1 MTRQRIDDDFLSDGA
16 EGIDED
22 DLEQVLN
29 QADVITTKATQM
41 LSMSAQVMLLLEMLR
56 DYFTGNY
63 TTLPY
68 RIIGGVV
75 FSLLYVLNPI
85 DLVPDIFPGLG
96 FLDDALLV
104 ALLLTWASSDI
115 ELYRAWRDKNSDRT
129 PVAAPKSTH
138 RNR

>member
-29 QADVITTKATQM
+29 QADAIETKARKMITF
-41 LSMSAQVMLLLEMLR
+41 SAQVMLLLDMLR

-115 ELYRAWRDKNSDRT
+115 ELYRAWRDKNGDKTGR
-129 PVAAPKSTH
+129 
-138 RNR
+138 